1 MKEICI
7 FFLQIVVEVV
17 VFLFKIDIIVMVG
30 DDRIISEVS
39 RLVSQLLFVV
49 QVFIGIDFFKV
60 SNELKF

>member
-7 FFLQIVVEVV
+7 FFLKIVVEVV

-39 RLVSQLLFVV
+39 RLVS
-49 QVFIGIDFFKV
+49 
-60 SNELKF
+60 

>member
-60 SNELKF
+60 SNESKF